1 MNLNSLG
8 RQSVSHWPNQ
18 RELRKTLPDQVCWD
32 NHRLPVMSGTVAS
45 FVFLSLTSCCG
56 GNIYMSRERC
66 ILEKRMQY
74 LHGNKEFEILSKARG
89 LVPLKVLLWNID
101 CVLPALTG
109 AGASSWFSPI
119 FVNSWTWRPE
129 ISQWRFSSPWGAP
142 KMSHLLC
149 VLWEWHSG
157 SM

>member
-1 MNLNSLG
+1 MHFFQNESELFGQTICVTLAKPERVKEDSSRPGMLG
-8 RQSVSHWPNQ
+8 QPQTPRHVWNCG
-18 RELRKTLPDQVCWD
+18 L
-32 NHRLPVMSGTVAS
+32 
-45 FVFLSLTSCCG
+45 FSLTSCCG

-109 AGASSWFSPI
+109 AGASS
-119 FVNSWTWRPE
+119 
-129 ISQWRFSSPWGAP
+129 
-142 KMSHLLC
+142 
-149 VLWEWHSG
+149 
-157 SM
+157 